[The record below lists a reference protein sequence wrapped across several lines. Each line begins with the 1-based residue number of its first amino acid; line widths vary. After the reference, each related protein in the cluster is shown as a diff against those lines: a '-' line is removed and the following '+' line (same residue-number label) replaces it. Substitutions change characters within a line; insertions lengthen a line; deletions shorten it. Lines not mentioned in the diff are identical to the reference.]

1 MAQGRLIIFNMDIY
15 DIHKQ
20 RIGSL
25 VSFHVVRLASMDC
38 SRSLAVGEE
47 FL

>member
-25 VSFHVVRLASMDC
+25 VSFDVVRLASMDC